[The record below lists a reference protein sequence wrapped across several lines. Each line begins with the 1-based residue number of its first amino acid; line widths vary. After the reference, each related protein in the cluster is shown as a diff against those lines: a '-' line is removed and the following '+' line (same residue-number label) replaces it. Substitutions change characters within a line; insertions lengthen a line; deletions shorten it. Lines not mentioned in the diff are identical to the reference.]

1 MPIVSVVFDVGE
13 TLLNDTR
20 EYAAWA
26 DWIGVPRHTFS
37 AVMGVVTAAGR
48 DIEETFQYFRPGF
61 DLAEERECREREG
74 LGEAYDDSDIYPDV
88 RAALSKLRD
97 MGLWVGIAGNQ
108 TAKAGQIL
116 RSMDLPADL
125 VATSDDWGVAK
136 PGQAFFRRVIE
147 VAPGRPEEIVYV
159 GDHRDNDVLPAKSA
173 GLRVAHIRRGP
184 WGHLWADDPRV
195 TEMADWRIRSLMD
208 LPSLLTRGQFKAT

>member
-1 MPIVSVVFDVGE
+1 
-13 TLLNDTR
+13 LKH
-20 EYAAWA
+20 A
-26 DWIGVPRHTFS
+26 
-37 AVMGVVTAAGR
+37 
-48 DIEETFQYFRPGF
+48 
-61 DLAEERECREREG
+61 LAQERECREREG

-97 MGLWVGIAGNQ
+97 MGLWVGVAGNQ

-195 TEMADWRIRSLMD
+195 AEMADWRIGSLMD
-208 LPSLLTRGQFKAT
+208 LPSLLARGQFKAT